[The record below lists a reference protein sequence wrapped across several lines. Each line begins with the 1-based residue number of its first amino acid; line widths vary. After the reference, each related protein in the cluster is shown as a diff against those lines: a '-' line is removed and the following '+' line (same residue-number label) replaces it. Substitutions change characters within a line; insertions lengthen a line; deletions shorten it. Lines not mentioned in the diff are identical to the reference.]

1 MLPVRVKK
9 EEFFSSLTSKKQNHP
24 EIFAQFTRHF
34 YQHVSMG
41 YLEVISQKTPNIFLQ
56 VAEDAYN
63 ILQVKPTETCL
74 KVHHNIYD
82 NSNTQVLFLHGFDKR
97 FIVRSISIWLKNNG
111 IQTEEIIHPIF
122 RPVRNEN
129 GEIID
134 CNQSDQNPE
143 SLICV
148 LFPKDVILEKNYE
161 VQLQELYKK
170 LLLVVEDFLAIEEK
184 LQQIEKYYLNNNT
197 KHVKKTGEFLE
208 WLDSEHFVYLG
219 MRQYASTPSADQNI
233 VSFEYPESKL
243 RLGLFKL
250 DEVFNEMNFLPSHL
264 TIDAG
269 KTELIE
275 KHLLHISKKH
285 ERSDI
290 YRNSRIDSI
299 ELLDLDE
306 NNNIA
311 GTLQI
316 IGLFTSEFY
325 KASPLEVPYLKDKAD
340 RVYNLF
346 GFSSASHDGRLLR
359 NIIDS
364 IPLDE
369 FYYLKEEQIADLTN
383 RVLNMYDKSAVF
395 VRNDEF
401 GRTVSILM
409 YMPKHRYSE
418 DLRIRLGNIILEE
431 LGGSITSSH
440 GFVGDTSFAR
450 LIYVITFNKSENVA
464 FKEELENKLWIAS
477 QTWKERFDYFC
488 NQVKISSDIS
498 FSSAYS
504 QAADP
509 QEAAHDAQVLHTW
522 LKKNESIHF
531 DVVNK
536 EKHLTV
542 RVFQKKDALTLGQ
555 IMPIFA
561 NFHLYVQSEKTF
573 FADVNGERIWMHYYE
588 TQDIGHDNISEAVK
602 NKLIEG
608 LYASWNNV
616 IEIDPF
622 NALTIT
628 CELDFKEVIIFRS
641 LGRYLKQLGFNY
653 SQKAIS
659 DCLVAYPPIT
669 KLIAKYFR
677 QLFTISNDKVG
688 NHKDKSQTD
697 NELREMITQSFA
709 IVTRLDHDRILRR
722 YLNLIDNTLRT
733 NAFKGNELCP
743 YPLVS
748 FKFDSARIIDIPQP
762 TPYAEI
768 FVYSPTMEAC
778 HLRGGKIARGGIR
791 WSDRPEDFRFEV
803 LGLMKAQMI
812 KNAIIVPLGSK
823 GGFVIKNYT
832 SLQESGASAAE
843 LKAIVLHEYSTFMEQ
858 LLQITDNLVGED
870 IIAPQLV
877 HYDKDDPY
885 LVVAADKGTATFS
898 DTANTISEKFNF
910 WLGDAFASGGSKGY
924 DHKKFGITARGAW
937 VAVRRHFWEMGI
949 DCQQQP
955 ITVVGVG
962 DMSGDVFGNG
972 MLQSKHIKLMAA
984 FNHNH
989 IFLDPNPN
997 TEISYSERQRLFEK
1011 SYSTWNDYDKN
1022 CISPGGGVYDRS
1034 LKSIEITPEVAASF
1048 GITQSHLSPD
1058 ELITKLLLAKIDLLW
1073 FGGIG
1078 TFIKART
1085 ESNTQVA
1092 DRIND
1097 TVRVDACKIKA
1108 KVIGEGANLGVTQL
1122 GRIEYSLNEG
1132 RINMDATDNSAGVS
1146 CSDHEVNLKIMCQKL
1161 IEHKILSH
1169 NQRDELLAKLG
1180 DAVCELV
1187 LEDNWFQTLLLSTL
1201 QSESKND
1208 LDSFMLL
1215 IKELEEKSVLP
1226 LRRDVEFIPSNE
1238 DLSRRKMQGLGL
1250 TRPELGVIVAYT
1262 KIHLYQDL
1270 MHALQN
1276 SACFGETFYKRYFPT
1291 EFTEKYSELLHS
1303 HPLKTEITATVLA
1316 NLVINVM
1323 GPCFVSQM
1331 AEAFQSDLVEIVRVF
1346 VEILEISDFDR
1357 QRNIYQSLESDF
1369 ETTLHEYEKLKLNV
1383 MQCVMVRLKFPN
1395 LILRKEYFDNIK
1407 NSDIPY
1413 VVSFASQLLNSV
1425 KLNGKLAKNYEKLSL
1440 ATLWEWASKRHPSA
1454 GWEVATWLVMQG
1466 ELITLIVK
1474 LCSQDWNEEGLKD
1487 YFKVFEKCQS
1497 YMASLI
1503 DPKQGLLLLDYVIK
1517 NLSTK
1522 ISS

>member
-1 MLPVRVKK
+1 MLPVHVKK
-9 EEFFSSLTSKKQNHP
+9 EDFFASIINQTQSSSEKFDT
-24 EIFAQFTRHF
+24 FVRHF

-41 YLEVISQKTPNIFLQ
+41 YLEVLSQKNPDIFLT
-56 VAEDAYN
+56 VAEDAYK
-63 ILQVKPTETCL
+63 IFETKPSENGI
-74 KVHHNIYD
+74 KVQHIVYD
-82 NSNTQVLFLHGFDKR
+82 QHNTQVLFLHGYDKR

-111 IQTEEIIHPIF
+111 IQTEELIHPIF
-122 RPVRNEN
+122 RPIRNEN
-129 GEIID
+129 GEILEY
-134 CNQSDQNPE
+134 NNPE
-143 SLICV
+143 QQPECIICV
-148 LFPKDVILEKNYE
+148 LFPKDLKLSKDYTE
-161 VQLQELYKK
+161 QLNTIYKK
-170 LLLVVEDFLAIEEK
+170 LLLVVDCFNEIEDH
-184 LQQIEKYYLNNNT
+184 LQKIEKTYLNHKAEHIN
-197 KHVKKTGEFLE
+197 KTGEFLK

-219 MRQYASTPSADQNI
+219 MRRYANKTNTDKQI
-233 VSFEYPESKL
+233 VSFEYPECTDRS
-243 RLGLFKL
+243 GLFQL
-250 DEVFNEMNFLPSHL
+250 DDILNEMNFLPSHL

-269 KTELIE
+269 KEELIN

-290 YRNSRIDSI
+290 YRNSRIDSV

-306 NNNIA
+306 NSNIT
-311 GTLQI
+311 GTIQI

-325 KASPLEVPYLKDKAD
+325 KSSPLEVPYLKDKAD
-340 RVYNLF
+340 RVYGLF
-346 GFSSASHDGRLLR
+346 GFSSSSHDGRLLR

-409 YMPKHRYSE
+409 YMPKYRYSE

-450 LIYVITFNKSENVA
+450 LIYVITFNKSENVT
-464 FKEELENKLWIAS
+464 FTEELENKLWIAS
-477 QTWKERFDYFC
+477 QTWQERFNYFC
-488 NQVKISSDIS
+488 NQIKISKEITFSPEYTQATDPKEAS
-498 FSSAYS
+498 F
-504 QAADP
+504 
-509 QEAAHDAQVLHTW
+509 DAQVLYAW
-522 LKKNESIHF
+522 LKKSKSIHF
-531 DVVNK
+531 DIVSKDNN
-536 EKHLTV
+536 LTV

-555 IMPIFA
+555 IMPVFA
-561 NFHLYVQSEKTF
+561 SFHLYMQSEKTF
-573 FADVNGERIWMHYYE
+573 VTNVNGEKIWMHYYE
-588 TQDIGHDNISEAVK
+588 IQDMGHNNISDTIK
-602 NKLIEG
+602 SKLIDG
-608 LYASWNNV
+608 LYASWNKV

-628 CELDFKEVIIFRS
+628 CELDFKEVIIFRA

-653 SQKAIS
+653 SQKALA
-659 DCLVAYPPIT
+659 DCLAAYPPIT
-669 KLIAKYFR
+669 KLIAKYFK
-677 QLFTISNDKVG
+677 QLFSINGKSSLYRE
-688 NHKDKSQTD
+688 KSQSD
-697 NELREMITQSFA
+697 NALRETIIQSFV

-722 YLNLIDNTLRT
+722 YLNLVESTLRT
-733 NAFKGNELCP
+733 SAFSEKELCP
-743 YPLVS
+743 YPVVS
-748 FKFDSARIIDIPQP
+748 FKFNSPKIIDIPQP

-832 SLQESGASAAE
+832 SLKESGVSAAE
-843 LKAIVLHEYSTFMEQ
+843 LKEIVINEYSTFMEH
-858 LLQITDNLVGED
+858 LLQITDNLVSEE
-870 IIAPQLV
+870 IISPQLI
-877 HYDKDDPY
+877 HYDKDDAY

-898 DTANTISEKFNF
+898 DTANNISKKFNF
-910 WLGDAFASGGSKGY
+910 WLSDAFASGGSKGY

-955 ITVVGVG
+955 ISVIGVG

-972 MLQSKHIKLMAA
+972 MLQSKHLNLIAA

-989 IFLDPNPN
+989 IFLDPNPDSA
-997 TEISYSERQRLFEK
+997 ISYNERKRLFEK
-1011 SYSTWNDYDKN
+1011 TYSSWNDYDKE
-1022 CISPGGGVYDRS
+1022 CLSKGGGVYDRS
-1034 LKSIEITPEVAASF
+1034 LKSIEITPEVSEKF
-1048 GITQSHLSPD
+1048 GILQTHLSPD
-1058 ELITKLLLAKIDLLW
+1058 ELITKLLLAKVDLLW

-1078 TFIKART
+1078 TFIKARA
-1085 ESNTQVA
+1085 ESNTQVS

-1097 TVRVDACKIKA
+1097 TIRVDACQIKA

-1122 GRIEYSLNEG
+1122 GRIEYALNEG
-1132 RINMDATDNSAGVS
+1132 RINTDAIDNSAGVS

-1161 IEHKILSH
+1161 IEHNALSN
-1169 NQRDELLAKLG
+1169 NQRDELLASLG
-1180 DAVCELV
+1180 DEVCDLV
-1187 LEDNWFQTLLLSTL
+1187 LEDNWSQTLLLSIL
-1201 QSESKND
+1201 QSESKSD

-1215 IKELEEKSVLP
+1215 IKELEEKPILP
-1226 LRRDVEFIPSNE
+1226 LKREVEFIPSNE

-1250 TRPELGVIVAYT
+1250 TRPELSVIVAYT

-1276 SACFGETFYKRYFPT
+1276 TACFGETFYKRYFPK
-1291 EFTEKYSELLHS
+1291 EFTAKYADILHN
-1303 HPLKTEITATVLA
+1303 HPLNTEITATVLA

-1331 AEAFQSDLVEIVRVF
+1331 SEAFQSDLVEIVRVF
-1346 VEILEISDFDR
+1346 VEILEISNFTD
-1357 QRNIYQSLESDF
+1357 QKNIYESLQNDF
-1369 ETTLHEYEKLKLNV
+1369 ESTLINYEQFKLNI

-1395 LILRKEYFDNIK
+1395 LILRKEYFENIHSVK
-1407 NSDIPY
+1407 IPY
-1413 VVSFASQLLNSV
+1413 VINFAGQFLNSS
-1425 KLNGKLAKNYEKLSL
+1425 KHNNMLAKNYEKLSL
-1440 ATLWEWASKRHPSA
+1440 STLWEWAAKRYPST
-1454 GWEVATWLVMQG
+1454 GWEVATWLVIQS

-1474 LCSQDWNEEGLKD
+1474 LCGKEWDEESLKD
-1487 YFKVFEKCQS
+1487 YFKVFEKCQD
-1497 YMASLI
+1497 YMASLQE
-1503 DPKQGLLLLDYVIK
+1503 PKQGLLLLDYIVK

-1522 ISS
+1522 ALN